1 METFGS
7 AERECDVNIMKNRFE
22 SIMNGDYRKKLIQLF
37 GEERV
42 ESELKEYFELN
53 FIPRVGTGIGITRLI
68 KSMEKEG
75 LL

>member
-7 AERECDVNIMKNRFE
+7 AERECDVDIMRNRFE
-22 SIMNGDYRKKLIQLF
+22 TIMEGDYRKKLVQLF

-42 ESELKEYFELN
+42 NTELKEYFELS